1 MVILPGALFSV
12 AAPLLY
18 KADEPSP
25 INVIFPAFDTCP
37 PSEYAPTTLFFV
49 EEISFPSSKLTVEFF
64 EFTKIVSSLLIVFW
78 FL

>member
-1 MVILPGALFSV
+1 MVILPDAPFTV

-18 KADEPSP
+18 KPDEPSP
-25 INVIFPAFDTCP
+25 INAIFPAFDTRP

-49 EEISFPSSKLTVEFF
+49 EEILVPSSKLTVEFF

>member
-1 MVILPGALFSV
+1 MVILPDVPFIV
-12 AAPLLY
+12 PEPLLY

-25 INVIFPAFDTCP
+25 INVIFPAFDTRP
-37 PSEYAPTTLFFV
+37 PSEYTPTTLFFV